1 MSIQEVRSTETINET
16 VKHKKNAKSLLK
28 TTLHC
33 PLCNRP
39 AKRYATTYYCEECD
53 VDFDESKRLFI

>member
-1 MSIQEVRSTETINET
+1 MSTQEVRNTETINEAA
-16 VKHKKNAKSLLK
+16 KYKKNAKSLMRA
-28 TTLHC
+28 TLHC

-39 AKRYATTYYCEECD
+39 AKRYATTYYCEECN

>member
-1 MSIQEVRSTETINET
+1 MSTQEVRNTETINET
-16 VKHKKNAKSLLK
+16 AKHKKNAKSLMRA
-28 TTLHC
+28 TLHC

-39 AKRYATTYYCEECD
+39 AKRYATTYYCEECN